1 MGGGAA
7 IIIWILVFFGI
18 FYFLAIRP
26 QRRQRQAHQQMVTM
40 LKKGDEVVTIGG
52 IFGTVTRIGDDW
64 VELEIA
70 KRTRVRYLKRAI
82 SSITSIEEEEEEE
95 DEFIEAEEEDVI
107 DETGDDTAEAAE
119 LESGDLLLTLGA
131 GDLNR
136 FAEELVRRLG
146 AARGVH

>member
-26 QRRQRQAHQQMVTM
+26 QRRQRQSHLQMVTM

-70 KRTRVRYLKRAI
+70 KRTKARFLKRSI
-82 SSITSIEEEEEEE
+82 SSITSIVE
-95 DEFIEAEEEDVI
+95 DEDEDEDEYIEAAADDVV
-107 DETGDDTAEAAE
+107 DETDAAP
-119 LESGDLLLTLGA
+119 
-131 GDLNR
+131 
-136 FAEELVRRLG
+136 AEEADEVVDAET
-146 AARGVH
+146 AAIPEAPEPPLEPKA

>member
-26 QRRQRQAHQQMVTM
+26 QRRQRQAHSQMVTM

-70 KRTRVRYLKRAI
+70 KRTRARCLKRAI
-82 SSITSIEEEEEEE
+82 SSITSIVE
-95 DEFIEAEEEDVI
+95 DEDEDEYIEAADDDVTDDDVTDDV
-107 DETGDDTAEAAE
+107 DEAPAVETDEVADAE
-119 LESGDLLLTLGA
+119 TPA
-131 GDLNR
+131 GPE
-136 FAEELVRRLG
+136 APEPPQEPK
-146 AARGVH
+146 A

>member
-26 QRRQRQAHQQMVTM
+26 QRRQKQAHSDMVRM

-52 IFGTVTRIGDDW
+52 MFGTVTRIGDDW
-64 VELEIA
+64 VEVEIA

-82 SSITSIEEEEEEE
+82 SSITAVEEEEE
-95 DEFIEAEEEDVI
+95 DEYIEAEADEDDEQALLTEGEDEVYEEPEEAEI
-107 DETGDDTAEAAE
+107 EDETAPEEPEAPEPPKA
-119 LESGDLLLTLGA
+119 
-131 GDLNR
+131 
-136 FAEELVRRLG
+136 
-146 AARGVH
+146 

>member
-26 QRRQRQAHQQMVTM
+26 QRRQRAAHSEMVQM

-52 IFGTVTRIGDDW
+52 MFGTVTRIGDDW
-64 VELEIA
+64 VELEVA

-82 SSITSIEEEEEEE
+82 SSITAAEEE
-95 DEFIEAEEEDVI
+95 DEDEYIEAEADEDEQAELTEGENEDYEEADESAAEEDEV
-107 DETGDDTAEAAE
+107 EEPEAPEPPKA
-119 LESGDLLLTLGA
+119 
-131 GDLNR
+131 
-136 FAEELVRRLG
+136 
-146 AARGVH
+146 

>member
-26 QRRQRQAHQQMVTM
+26 QRRQRQAHSEMVTM

-52 IFGTVTRIGDDW
+52 LFGTVTKIGDDW

-70 KRTRVRYLKRAI
+70 KRTKARFLKRSI
-82 SSITSIEEEEEEE
+82 SSITSISE
-95 DEFIEAEEEDVI
+95 DEDEDEYIEAADEDVV
-107 DETGDDTAEAAE
+107 DETDAVPPEEVEEAVEDDASAVVDAPEPSQEPKA
-119 LESGDLLLTLGA
+119 
-131 GDLNR
+131 
-136 FAEELVRRLG
+136 
-146 AARGVH
+146 

>member
-1 MGGGAA
+1 LKSVSFT

-26 QRRQRQAHQQMVTM
+26 QRRQRQQHAQMISM

-52 IFGTVTRIGDDW
+52 MFGTVSAIGDDW

-82 SSITSIEEEEEEE
+82 SSITSIEEYEEE
-95 DEFIEAEEEDVI
+95 DEDEYIEADEDEVIEE
-107 DETGDDTAEAAE
+107 AEAEYVEDEQIEGEVAVEDEVADELADAE
-119 LESGDLLLTLGA
+119 PEA
-131 GDLNR
+131 PKPPE
-136 FAEELVRRLG
+136 APK
-146 AARGVH
+146 A